1 MAIATKTQYWT
12 SRMNGTNPAAL
23 SGTFNE
29 SWSETGNGGAAS
41 GEFWRINNNGYW
53 SQTPTTSDY
62 TIVTAFKFPDT
73 GALPSDGTVLMR
85 LDNGDY
91 RVEVRAKGNSST
103 LDLVGASTAT
113 TPDLDLALQDEEAV
127 AIILRLT
134 LDSSG
139 NARLFMREIIEDDD
153 GATHFLSVT
162 ASSGSGKDV
171 RWGNSSG
178 TIDWGSVYYTS
189 LGSFGPDELLPSD
202 FAQDALARMGLS
214 VVEQLRNSTRMYLK
228 TQVDNSSI
236 VYGYDLSSEMLNS
249 FAPPTIHVLIERLSS
264 PEFEALSGSKITQNY
279 NVMIFVT
286 TKGTNYENAY
296 RMGLNIMGEVFDE
309 LYINTGLLGTTDSL
323 TSYNADLDSRK
334 DSDDFICVHRLE
346 LSYMRRID
354 MRHR

>member
-23 SGTFNE
+23 TGTFND
-29 SWSETGNGGAAS
+29 SWSETGSGGAAS
-41 GEFWRINNNGYW
+41 GEYWRISGNGYW

-62 TIVTAFKFPDT
+62 TLVAALKFPNT

-113 TPDLDLALQDEEAV
+113 TPDLDLALADDNPVAV
-127 AIILRLT
+127 ILRLT
-134 LDSSG
+134 LDASG
-139 NARLFMREIIEDDD
+139 NARLYMREIIEDDD

-178 TIDWGSVYYTS
+178 TVDWGSVYYTS
-189 LGSFGPDELLPSD
+189 LGSFSPDELLTSD
-202 FAQDALARMGLS
+202 FAQDALVRMGLAI
-214 VVEQLRNSTRMYLK
+214 VDQIKNSTRMYLK
-228 TQVDNSSI
+228 TQVDNSSVI
-236 VYGYDLSSEMLNS
+236 YGYDLSMDMLNRLS
-249 FAPPTIHVLIERLSS
+249 PPTVHVMIKDLGS
-264 PEFEALSGSKITQNY
+264 PEFESLGGAKITQNY
-279 NVMIFVT
+279 DVMIFVT

-296 RMGLNIMGEVFDE
+296 RLGLNIIGEIFDE
-309 LYINTGLLGTTDSL
+309 LYTNTGVEGTTDSII
-323 TSYNADLDSRK
+323 SYVAEFSPRMDN
-334 DSDDFICVHRLE
+334 DDFVCVHRME
-346 LSYMRRID
+346 LTYMRRID